1 MKKIFLV
8 IIALLYLSNGFGQR
22 IDTVYYDSNWK
33 GVDNAS
39 FANFYKVQMF
49 PKDPNYPKRF
59 RDFWIDGTLKAEG
72 FFISIDKYDGSKSV
86 FEGKCISYFKNGKI
100 ELEYNYSNGKQ
111 NGEQKQYYEDG
122 TVCAIAVYKDGVI
135 DGLCK
140 TYAENGN
147 IIQDGVMHNDKFS
160 GTYNIYQDE
169 HIAQSCTLKDGIL
182 DGDCIYYENGCE
194 STIVPYQNGVINGMV
209 QKLNTAGVPIF
220 ICEYENN
227 FKKGIYEYRTEGM
240 IYKGVNKDMNPNQ
253 QLLKI
258 SGAAIAEAYP
268 VKTKMNWLTM
278 TRTGK
283 EKYEYF
289 ICIDLNCYNSSEQ
302 KINCQIE
309 NIKVSYSNGGMPS
322 QGIFLSEREA
332 IEILQ
337 TTTSHT
343 VSSAYRN
350 AEYTANTAAT
360 RTSNSFSLNNSY
372 NNTDIDIKNN
382 TKSQSAAGA
391 IGAAI
396 GADNAGYVAGMVEA
410 AVGASASKTESK
422 TKGSIKQSN
431 DSYSLTNS
439 HTTDGYVAYQVY
451 EKEKEAA
458 DQTAKASYEYANRIA
473 NLISCSQFSVNPNE
487 TLEKRI
493 YVKKEKRFDS
503 IRLNFTMNGI
513 PYIAEWSVNEIDKRY

>member
-1 MKKIFLV
+1 MKKIFLA

-72 FFISIDKYDGSKSV
+72 FFISIDKYDDSKSV
-86 FEGKCISYFKNGKI
+86 LEGKCTIYFKNGKI
-100 ELEYNYSNGKQ
+100 ESELNYNNGKQ
-111 NGEQKQYYEDG
+111 DGEQKQYYADG
-122 TVCAIAVYKDGVI
+122 TVRAIAVYKDGII

-160 GTYNIYQDE
+160 GTYNLYQDG
-169 HIAQSCTLKDGIL
+169 HITQSCTLKDGIL
-182 DGDCIYYENGCE
+182 DGATSYYDEQGNLIGKATFKDGVENGDRIYYENGCE
-194 STIVPYQNGVINGMV
+194 STIIPYQNGKINGMV
-209 QKLNTAGVPIF
+209 QELNTAGVPIS

-240 IYKGVNKDMNPNQ
+240 VYKGINKDMNSNQ
-253 QLLKI
+253 QLLRI
-258 SGAAIAEAYP
+258 SGAAITEAYP
-268 VKTKMNWLTM
+268 VKTKMNLLTM

-289 ICIDLNCYNSSEQ
+289 MCFDLNCYNSSEQ
-302 KINCQIE
+302 NTVCRIE
-309 NIKVSYSNGGMPS
+309 NIKVEYLNGGKPS
-322 QGIFLSEREA
+322 KNMALSEKDA
-332 IEILQ
+332 IKILQ

-343 VSSAYRN
+343 VNSAYRN
-350 AEYTANTAAT
+350 AEYAASAAAT
-360 RTSNSFSLNNSY
+360 QTFNSSSSNNSY
-372 NNTDIDIKNN
+372 NSTNIDIKNN

-396 GADNAGYVAGMVEA
+396 GADNAGYVAGAVGA

-431 DSYSLTNS
+431 NSYSSTNS
-439 HTTDGYVAYQVY
+439 RTKDGYIAYRSY
-451 EKEKEAA
+451 EK
-458 DQTAKASYEYANRIA
+458 
-473 NLISCSQFSVNPNE
+473 SV
-487 TLEKRI
+487 I
-493 YVKKEKRFDS
+493 YWK
-503 IRLNFTMNGI
+503 
-513 PYIAEWSVNEIDKRY
+513 